1 VLLLAIV
8 AFAVPLAINLRARVN
23 AEVRTQAQ
31 AQADLIAATAA
42 DLLGRVD
49 RPELATLV
57 QTGASTIRGRVLI
70 VDRRGAV
77 LADSSGSSLVGTSY
91 AARPEIAAALRGH
104 QIQLSRSSVT
114 LGEQI
119 LATAVPIVRNDQ
131 TVGAVRVTQ
140 SVAAVQDAIRRAE
153 LGLALV
159 AVIVLAIGLGVGTLI
174 ARQVAGPVLRLQRV
188 ARRVAQGDL
197 TARAEIEG
205 SREQLSLGESFNE
218 MTERISRLLEAQRE
232 FVADAS
238 HQLRTPLTGLRLRLE
253 AARYELGDAPAG
265 AELEAALAE
274 VDRLAGTVEELLVLS
289 RAGEHRAEGAWID
302 LGELVTATIERWQAR
317 ARERTM
323 TLEPRINPAA
333 GSVWAARSDLERALD
348 VLIENALGYAPP
360 GSSVV
365 VSAQPA
371 AIAVRDH
378 GPGIADDELE
388 LVFERFHRGRAG
400 RTGPPGSG
408 LGLAIARELAR
419 AWGGDVVVGNARG
432 GGAIATVT
440 VAAGAPDTGSPPAET
455 LTSLNPAGASVPDP

>member
-1 VLLLAIV
+1 MLLLAIV

-49 RPELATLV
+49 RPELTTLAR
-57 QTGASTIRGRVLI
+57 TGASTIRGRVLI
-70 VDRRGAV
+70 VDRRGGV

-91 AARPEIAAALRGH
+91 AARPEIATALRGH

-159 AVIVLAIGLGVGTLI
+159 AVIVLALGLGVGTLI

-197 TARAEIEG
+197 TARAAIEG

-218 MTERISRLLEAQRE
+218 MTERITRLLEAQRE

-253 AARYELGDAPAG
+253 AARFELGDAPAG

-302 LGELVTATIERWQAR
+302 LSELVTATIERWQAR

-323 TLEPRINPAA
+323 TLERRIDPAA

-348 VLIENALGYAPP
+348 VLVENALGYAPS
-360 GSSVV
+360 GWAVV
-365 VSAQPA
+365 VSTQPA
-371 AIAVRDH
+371 AITVRDH
-378 GPGIADDELE
+378 GPGIAEDELE
-388 LVFERFHRGRAG
+388 LVFERFHRGQAG
-400 RTGPPGSG
+400 RTGPTGSG

-419 AWGGDVVVGNARG
+419 AWGGDVVVGNACG
-432 GGAIATVT
+432 GGAIATIS
-440 VAAGAPDTGSPPAET
+440 VAARALDTGAPPAET
-455 LTSLNPAGASVPDP
+455 LTSLNPAAASVPDP